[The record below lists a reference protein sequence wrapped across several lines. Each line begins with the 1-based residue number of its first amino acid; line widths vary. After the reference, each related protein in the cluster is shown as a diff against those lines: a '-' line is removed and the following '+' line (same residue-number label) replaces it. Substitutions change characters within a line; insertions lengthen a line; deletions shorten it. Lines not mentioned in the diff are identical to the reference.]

1 MKNYYLILGL
11 DENADS
17 FDIKSAY
24 RDRCKTCHPDTSTCD
39 GEQFRTIHDAYEVLS
54 NPTRRREYDRELLR
68 SRNRETI
75 QRDEGE
81 DIPIRRQR
89 PSSRRERRSTHRSGF
104 FEDDLFSRF
113 SSLFDDFFSL
123 TDTYFSQ
130 PFRSQKVNNRPFSNF
145 YRDELACQI
154 VLSPD
159 EARKGGIYSLSL
171 PTSPKYTVHIE
182 IPGRVQGGEEFYFDL
197 ENTGLEGLA
206 LKVTVLMET

>member
-24 RDRCKTCHPDTSTCD
+24 RERCKTCHPDTSTCD

-54 NPTRRREYDRELLR
+54 NPTRRREYDRELSR

-113 SSLFDDFFSL
+113 SSLFDDFFLL

-130 PFRSQKVNNRPFSNF
+130 PFRSQKVNNRPFSKF

-182 IPGRVQGGEEFYFDL
+182 IPGSVRDYPNFMPSTAGEWNHQHYDIPEL
-197 ENTGLEGLA
+197 S
-206 LKVTVLMET
+206 VPV